1 MACMCRNKS
10 EIACC
15 QMCGHGIEQKP
26 GKGRARLYCCQCL
39 RRREHVGPKIATC
52 DYCGKSWQKSGRGR
66 MPRWCSTSCRHKGE
80 NLTRDR
86 SASLHCQ
93 ACRAVF
99 FSKSGKARFCS
110 VCKFAGRRRGR
121 VVQCKICGKEAYCTP
136 KGRREYCS
144 RECLW
149 NLKRTFNECKHC
161 RKVFHRRKYRADD
174 RREYC
179 CIQCYWDANGMTG
192 AIAAKLKGSWSGN
205 ARRRCRKFGVAFDC
219 TVTLKRVAE
228 RDNNVCQVCNAR
240 CNDAWIVNKRTRRPH
255 PRNRSID
262 HIVPLSAGMYGHEW
276 SNVQLACI
284 ECNMRKSNK
293 RTSCQRRLF

>member
-26 GKGRARLYCCQCL
+26 GKGRARLYCSPRL
-39 RRREHVGPKIATC
+39 RRREHVGPKTAVCVT
-52 DYCGKSWQKSGRGR
+52 CGKSWTKNCKGR
-66 MPRWCSTSCRHKGE
+66 MPRWCSPQCRYKKQSRVVSCQRCGSEFVSSTGHAR
-80 NLTRDR
+80 L
-86 SASLHCQ
+86 CQ
-93 ACRAVF
+93 SCHHYRPRN
-99 FSKSGKARFCS
+99 GKA
-110 VCKFAGRRRGR
+110 VDCKT
-121 VVQCKICGKEAYCTP
+121 CGETFYRAP
-136 KGRREYCS
+136 SSEQEYCS
-144 RECLW
+144 RPCLW
-149 NLKRTFNECKHC
+149 HSKRTWRECKHC
-161 RKVFHRRKYRADD
+161 KSVFSRRKHRPDD

-192 AIAAKLKGSWSGN
+192 AIAAKLKGRWSGN

-228 RDNNVCQVCNAR
+228 RDNNVCQLCNAR

-255 PRNRSID
+255 PRNKSID
-262 HIVPLSAGMYGHEW
+262 HIVPLSAGIYGHEW